1 MKKLLIFL
9 AVPLILTGCLGFGE
23 ETSTREPAA
32 GEVEYS
38 TSNFSIMVPL
48 DWETI
53 DESDFTSSVPAET
66 IVVFR
71 NNIKSEI
78 FTANVNVSAVVAE
91 EGINSSDLAVSSRTK
106 TESSLVSF
114 EEISLTDVEV
124 PFGEVFLPGAR
135 LVFSGKKSA
144 SDPII
149 YFDQIYV
156 IHEGL
161 GFIVTSSSLPKED
174 ETVVNYLD
182 RMLNSFSLK

>member
-1 MKKLLIFL
+1 MLILL
-9 AVPLILTGCLGFGE
+9 AVPLILTGCLGIGE
-23 ETSTREPAA
+23 ETSTSEPTA

-38 TSNFSIMVPL
+38 TSSFSIMVPQ

-53 DESDFTSSVPAET
+53 EKSGFTSSVPAET
-66 IVVFR
+66 VVVFR

-78 FTANVNVSAVVAE
+78 FTTNVNISMVEVSE
-91 EGINSSDLAVSSRTK
+91 SMSSSDLAISSRTRAK
-106 TESSLVSF
+106 NSLISF

-124 PFGEVFLPGAR
+124 QFGEVFIPGTR
-135 LVFSGKKSA
+135 LVFTGKKSA
-144 SDPII
+144 SDPVI

-156 IHEGL
+156 INERL
-161 GFIVTSSSLPKED
+161 GFIATSSSLEEED